1 MYLLLVPAS
10 RFYFFLSTSFM
21 SKLPR
26 LVILLIVRVD
36 DIWLEDD
43 MSAKSINECM
53 RLLTSSLV
61 LLCVSKTRVELG
73 VIIHVAEELKLLLL
87 LFLYISDFF
96 HD

>member
-1 MYLLLVPAS
+1 
-10 RFYFFLSTSFM
+10 
-21 SKLPR
+21 
-26 LVILLIVRVD
+26 
-36 DIWLEDD
+36 